1 MSTLAV
7 ILSFVLAFVGL
18 LSGLNKFSGSKLA
31 TETPGHLDIPVGQYR
46 LAGVLELL
54 AAVGLVL
61 AALGVVTE
69 ALGAAAAFGFALLMV
84 FATGLHIRAGDGVL
98 PSEPGEAGWGP
109 AIFVLLLSVVT
120 GVLILV

>member
-1 MSTLAV
+1 MSTFAMA
-7 ILSFVLAFVGL
+7 LSFVLAAVGL

-54 AAVGLVL
+54 AAVGLFL
-61 AALGVVTE
+61 AGIGVVPE

-84 FATGLHIRAGDGVL
+84 FAIAFHVRAGDGL
-98 PSEPGEAGWGP
+98 MPSEPGGAGWAP
-109 AIFVLLLSVVT
+109 AAFVFLLAVFT
-120 GVLILV
+120 GVLVLV